1 MKRFAALVL
10 GFVPFIA
17 TAAAPV
23 PNLPPAPTIEGKY
36 ALLSSST
43 NGFKGKARGFAG
55 RDDGTLLRGGPR
67 STDAAISKSTIVID
81 GRTATWEYTLDART
95 KPMSIDITVTP
106 LRGKKTKMLG
116 IVEQTGDKLI
126 LAYASDGGERPK
138 DFEDAEGVT
147 QYIFQKLPPPLHAE
161 YRIVPMII
169 GREADAEK
177 KINALAKDG
186 FEVTSTTT
194 AAKMNDGSMVLH
206 IVLKRMVK

>member
-1 MKRFAALVL
+1 M
-10 GFVPFIA
+10 
-17 TAAAPV
+17 
-23 PNLPPAPTIEGKY
+23 PPAPTIEGKY
-36 ALLSSST
+36 TLLGIST

-55 RDDGTLLRGGPR
+55 RDDGTLLRPAR
-67 STDAAISKSTIVID
+67 SMDAAITKSAILIE
-81 GRTATWEYTLDART
+81 GRTSTWEYTLDART

-138 DFEDAEGVT
+138 DFEEAEGVT

-161 YRIVPMII
+161 YRIVPMTI